1 MGRLGNTTEL
11 QRSTASPSAVYNV
24 CITDDFTLN
33 KQLESFW
40 KIEFFGTI
48 GNNSKPASVQDK
60 KALKVIEETLTKV
73 DGHYEMGLL
82 WKEKDQAVA
91 ELRLQRLGR
100 RLKQDPDLI
109 RWSGTIFFEKNSNFQ
124 NSHIIR
130 Y

>member
-40 KIEFFGTI
+40 KIESFGTI
-48 GNNSKPASVQDK
+48 GNNSKPTSVQDK

-82 WKEKDQAVA
+82 WKEKDIHLPNNQAVA

-100 RLKQDPDLI
+100 RLKQDPD
-109 RWSGTIFFEKNSNFQ
+109 
-124 NSHIIR
+124 
-130 Y
+130 